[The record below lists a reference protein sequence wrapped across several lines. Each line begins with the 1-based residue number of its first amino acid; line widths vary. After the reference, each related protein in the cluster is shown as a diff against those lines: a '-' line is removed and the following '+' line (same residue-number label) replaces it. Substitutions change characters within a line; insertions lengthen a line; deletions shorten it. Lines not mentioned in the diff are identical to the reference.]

1 MEIKYKFHFDKIF
14 PEKNPNKI
22 NQSILMHQILLVVLL
37 VASQCQIDCQ
47 VANEN
52 STKKPPPIRLRS
64 FNIHQLKMLRD
75 MAKDFEARRKIQEEV
90 EREALRR
97 QKESEKREEMERRR
111 LIQNYLKANVFQN
124 KGFLNDFNV
133 NRFF

>member
-14 PEKNPNKI
+14 PEKNPNKM

-37 VASQCQIDCQ
+37 IASQCQIECE

-64 FNIHQLKMLRD
+64 FNIHQLKILRD
-75 MAKDFEARRKIQEEV
+75 MAKDLEARRKLQEEI

-97 QKESEKREEMERRR
+97 RKESEKREEMEKRR
-111 LIQNYLKANVFQN
+111 LIQNYFNAKRFQS

>member
-1 MEIKYKFHFDKIF
+1 MNQFKKMLIIF
-14 PEKNPNKI
+14 
-22 NQSILMHQILLVVLL
+22 LLL
-37 VASQCQIDCQ
+37 ACQCQIDCE

-75 MAKDFEARRKIQEEV
+75 MAKDFEARRKIQEEI
-90 EREALRR
+90 EKEALKRR
-97 QKESEKREEMERRR
+97 KESEKREEMEKRR
-111 LIQNYLKANVFQN
+111 LIQNYLNAKRFQN

>member
-1 MEIKYKFHFDKIF
+1 MNQFKQMLIIF
-14 PEKNPNKI
+14 
-22 NQSILMHQILLVVLL
+22 LLL
-37 VASQCQIDCQ
+37 ACQFQIDCQ
-47 VANEN
+47 EANEN

-75 MAKDFEARRKIQEEV
+75 MAKDLEARRKIQEEV

-97 QKESEKREEMERRR
+97 RNESEKREEMEKRR